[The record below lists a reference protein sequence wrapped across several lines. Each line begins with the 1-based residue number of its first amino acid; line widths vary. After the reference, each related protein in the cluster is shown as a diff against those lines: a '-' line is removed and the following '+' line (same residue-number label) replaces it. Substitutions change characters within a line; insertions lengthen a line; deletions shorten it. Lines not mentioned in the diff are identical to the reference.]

1 MFKEKIE
8 VPRAT
13 LDFFKYEEDGIT
25 YYEFNATKCSPPE
38 PMVNAVSGLQML
50 EGENDRLVG
59 FFFHEPAP
67 LYDRIGSDYLH
78 EATELENGDFKI
90 VFKLA

>member
-13 LDFFKYEEDGIT
+13 LEFFKYKEDGIT

-38 PMVNAVSGLQML
+38 PLVNAICGLNML
-50 EGENDRLVG
+50 KDENDRLVG
-59 FFFHEPAP
+59 VFFHEPTP
-67 LYDRIGSDYLH
+67 LYDRVGDKYLH

-90 VFKLA
+90 VFKLQ

>member
-1 MFKEKIE
+1 MFKEKVE

-13 LDFFKYEEDGIT
+13 LYLFKYEEDGLT
-25 YYEFNATKCSPPE
+25 CYECNATKCSPPE
-38 PMVNAVSGLQML
+38 PMVNAISGLQML
-50 EGENDRLVG
+50 KSENDRLVG
-59 FFFHEPAP
+59 IFFHEPAP